1 MKKIIL
7 MTTAVLLVVFLFVT
21 GANSNFFH
29 GEKTEALEQVIGDLY
44 TSCQEVY
51 EIPDTAVFHSDFK
64 QTKSANIERKSRYY
78 YALDGNQ
85 QKLYEQLEQQI
96 DTFPVNSARCSDI
109 YLTREELLETLFS
122 FFYSKPELYWLTSTI
137 SYQWDPLSGQIFAV
151 FYGSFDVSEEAV
163 LEAAEG
169 IISEAKRKQS
179 PYQQLKK
186 IQELICEQ
194 NEYDYNSQNIT
205 YNQTTASAL
214 IGGSTVCAGYGRAF
228 SWLANQLGFDTECVV
243 TSKHLFN
250 YVFDEEVPYLVDVC
264 WDDGDDGS
272 INFDFFMIGSETLAR
287 IDHTTH
293 HTQFQYDVFPAL
305 SEKDYIEPEDPTDDI
320 ESTTEAPTE
329 EIEEPTTEPIPEKET
344 TEAPTEEIEEPT
356 TEPIPEKE
364 TTEAPTEEIE
374 EPTTEP
380 IPEKETT
387 EVPTEDIEEPVPVFV
402 QGYMYCDGI
411 YTRDLNSIYDIYSE
425 SGGFGIINFNTADFG
440 DPQAEYSYAVTS
452 DGDTYFEIPICK
464 VGDHF
469 EAYILVSKGVRFRV
483 VAYNTSTSEIVSFAE
498 TELLDAEWL
507 GIEQEDKGI
516 VYSFGYPKVETE
528 RKILKNVIDTTPH
541 ESIIYRDNMYGFG
554 MKVNPRLGIDEEINR
569 EEIISDETLYT
580 FMQEAQQSC
589 FIGHSLYN
597 IGIGL
602 VGNNGIYEY
611 SVSEEVFPY
620 ELTIDESEFFLFV
633 HDGRALILERY

>member
-7 MTTAVLLVVFLFVT
+7 MTTAVLLVVFSFVT
-21 GANSNFFH
+21 GVNSNFFH
-29 GEKTEALEQVIGDLY
+29 GEKTEALEQGIGDLY
-44 TSCQEVY
+44 ISCQEVY
-51 EIPDTAVFHSDFK
+51 EIPATAVFHSDFK
-64 QTKSANIERKSRYY
+64 QTKSANIEKKSRYY

-85 QKLYEQLEQQI
+85 QRLYEQLEQQI

-109 YLTREELLETLFS
+109 YLTREDLLETLFS

-137 SYQWDPLSGQIFAV
+137 SYQCDPVSGQILAV
-151 FYGSFDVSEEAV
+151 FYGSFDVPEEAV

-169 IISEAKRKQS
+169 IISEAKRNQS

-194 NEYDYNSQNIT
+194 NEYDYNSQNIS

-272 INFDFFMIGSETLAR
+272 ISFDFFMIGSETLAR

-293 HTQFQYDVFPAL
+293 HTQFQYDVFPPL
-305 SEKDYIEPEDPTDDI
+305 SEKDYIAPEAPTDDI
-320 ESTTEAPTE
+320 ES
-329 EIEEPTTEPIPEKET
+329 
-344 TEAPTEEIEEPT
+344 
-356 TEPIPEKE
+356 

-387 EVPTEDIEEPVPVFV
+387 EVPTEDIEEHVPVFV

-411 YTRDLNSIYDIYSE
+411 YTRDLNSIYDIYLE
-425 SGGFGIINFNTADFG
+425 SGGFGIINFNTANFG

-483 VAYNTSTSEIVSFAE
+483 VAYNTSTSEIISFAE

-580 FMQEAQQSC
+580 FMQESQQSC

-633 HDGRALILERY
+633 HDGSALILERY